1 MSMHSKQHNEKF
13 TEANLDWHLE
23 KLYADLLSAK
33 EQCFPKSRRKILTP
47 VEKCYVRGLL
57 LRYSPQKIAIELNK
71 KVGTLPDAL
80 SKGVYRY
87 IEEMLRDK
95 TGKIIKIR
103 WDDVYFLLEKAGYK
117 KELPE
122 HLPTNKIDSYL
133 STFVIDG
140 HTELRESE
148 FPEVQVVLDS
158 AFYVERPPI
167 ESNCYEAL
175 LQPGALIRLKA
186 PQQMGK
192 TCLITKVL
200 AQLAMKD
207 YRTVS
212 LSFKLADR
220 IHFTNLDK
228 FLRWLCINVSR
239 ELKLPSQLD
248 DYWDEEGMGSKVSC
262 TTYFEE
268 YLLAQAETTL
278 ALCLDDVDL
287 VFPYPEIYEDFFG
300 LLRSWYEKGRSRN
313 IWKKLRL
320 VIVHSTEVYIPLN
333 INQSPFN
340 VGVLIELSDF
350 TSEQV
355 QDFAKQHRLN
365 WNTAQ
370 VELLMKMVGGHPYLL
385 QQAFSYLKINQN
397 ITLEQLLETAP
408 KEAGIYTHHL
418 RKHLLNLEEHPD
430 LASALKKVVSST
442 ASVRLE
448 SIQAHKLQSMGLVKL
463 EGNEVKPR
471 CNLYSQY
478 FCDRLGDT

>member
-1 MSMHSKQHNEKF
+1 
-13 TEANLDWHLE
+13 
-23 KLYADLLSAK
+23 
-33 EQCFPKSRRKILTP
+33 
-47 VEKCYVRGLL
+47 
-57 LRYSPQKIAIELNK
+57 
-71 KVGTLPDAL
+71 
-80 SKGVYRY
+80 
-87 IEEMLRDK
+87 
-95 TGKIIKIR
+95 
-103 WDDVYFLLEKAGYK
+103 
-117 KELPE
+117 
-122 HLPTNKIDSYL
+122 
-133 STFVIDG
+133 
-140 HTELRESE
+140 
-148 FPEVQVVLDS
+148 
-158 AFYVERPPI
+158 
-167 ESNCYEAL
+167 
-175 LQPGALIRLKA
+175 
-186 PQQMGK
+186 MGK

-212 LSFKLADR
+212 FSFKLADR

-268 YLLAQAETTL
+268 YLLAQAETPL

-355 QDFAKQHRLN
+355 QDFAKQHRLD